1 MRHFFIIFIFYSLS
15 GFGQSSLKFLETTHR
30 FGDLYE
36 NEEVSHNYIF
46 VNQGEDSVSIVNV
59 KSTCECIEA
68 VWNTSKIPP
77 NASDSITV
85 YFNATNR
92 FGAFHKRIYAVS
104 DQGSSTVLYMTG
116 YVINST
122 NIISK
127 FPAHYGNLFLP
138 YKILNMGSI
147 WHHKA
152 VEKEFKI
159 YNNSDSAMI
168 FLMPSSIIPDF
179 IKLRITPDTLSPKSL
194 GTIILNYDPVQR
206 SDLGFLRDGLVINTT
221 DREMPLKIISVV
233 ATIEEY
239 FQNEKFN
246 GIDSAN
252 YPVLECSVKN
262 IDFGKISSNQL
273 SRYTLNL
280 YNKGINLL
288 NIRMIK
294 SNCGCIE
301 WNLEKKNIVGGDST
315 ILTIM
320 LNPQNRKGRQFK
332 NLTLFTNDPFNAT
345 HVISL
350 EALIP

>member
-1 MRHFFIIFIFYSLS
+1 MRHFFIIFLFYSLS
-15 GFGQSSLKFLETTHR
+15 GFGQSNLKFLETTHR
-30 FGDLYE
+30 FGDLYK

-85 YFNATNR
+85 YFDASDR
-92 FGAFHKRIYAVS
+92 LGAFHKRIYAIN
-104 DQGSSTVLYMTG
+104 DKGSSTALYMTG
-116 YVINST
+116 YVINSA

-127 FPAHYGNLFLP
+127 FPAHFGNLFLP
-138 YKILNMGSI
+138 YNILNMGSI

-159 YNNSDSAMI
+159 YNNSDSVMT
-168 FLMPSSIIPDF
+168 FLIASSIIPDF
-179 IKLRITPDTLSPKSL
+179 IRLRITPNTLPPKSF
-194 GTIILNYDPVQR
+194 GTIILNYDPLQR
-206 SDLGFLRDGLVINTT
+206 SDLGFLRDGLIINTT
-221 DREMPLKIISVV
+221 DKDMPSKMISVV

-239 FQNEKFN
+239 FQNEESN

-252 YPVLECSVKN
+252 YPVLECSVNN
-262 IDFGKISSNQL
+262 IDFGKISSKQ
-273 SRYTLNL
+273 SSHYTLNL
-280 YNKGINLL
+280 YNKGIDLL
-288 NIRMIK
+288 SIRMIK

-315 ILTIM
+315 ILKII

-332 NLTLFTNDPFNAT
+332 NLTLFTNDPLNAT
-345 HVISL
+345 HVIPL

>member
-1 MRHFFIIFIFYSLS
+1 MRHFIIIFVFYSLS
-15 GFGQSSLKFLETTHR
+15 GSGQSSLKFLETTHH

-36 NEEVSHNYIF
+36 NEEVSHKYMF
-46 VNQGEDSVSIVNV
+46 TNQGEDSISIVNV

-85 YFNATNR
+85 YFDVSDR
-92 FGAFHKRIYAVS
+92 SGAFHKRIYAVN
-104 DQGSSTVLYMTG
+104 DQGSSTALFMTG

-122 NIISK
+122 NMISK
-127 FPAHYGNLFLP
+127 FTAHYGNLFLH
-138 YKILNMGSI
+138 YKVLNVGSI

-159 YNNSDSAMI
+159 YNNSDSAMT

-179 IKLRITPDTLSPKSL
+179 IKLRITPDTLPPKSV

-206 SDLGFLRDGLVINTT
+206 SDLGFHSDGLVISTT
-221 DREMPLKIISVV
+221 DKDMPSKMISVV

-239 FQNEKFN
+239 FQNEAIN

-252 YPVLECSVKN
+252 YPVLGCSVKN
-262 IDFGKISSNQL
+262 IDFGKVSSHQSSL
-273 SRYTLNL
+273 YTLNL
-280 YNKGINLL
+280 YNKGNDLL

-294 SNCGCIE
+294 SNCGCID

-315 ILTIM
+315 NLTIM

-332 NLTLFTNDPFNAT
+332 NLTLFTNDPLNAT
-345 HVISL
+345 YVISL